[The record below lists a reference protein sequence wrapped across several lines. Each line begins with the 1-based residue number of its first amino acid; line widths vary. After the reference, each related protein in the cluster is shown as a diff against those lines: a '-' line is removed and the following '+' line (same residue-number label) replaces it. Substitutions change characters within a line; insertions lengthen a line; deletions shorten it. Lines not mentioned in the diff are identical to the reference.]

1 MNKWY
6 GIVGYVETEEVEPD
20 VWDEKQTERY
30 YYGELVRNSGKFQT
44 SGNVN
49 DDRSVSAEISI
60 ISDPYANQHFH
71 SIRYVEFMGTKWE
84 VTNAEPKYP
93 RIILTLGGGVYN
105 G

>member
-6 GIVGYVETEEVEPD
+6 GIVGYVETVETEPGVHTEE
-20 VWDEKQTERY
+20 KTERF

-49 DDRSVSAEISI
+49 DDRMVSAEISI
-60 ISDPYANQHFH
+60 LADPYANQHFY
-71 SIRYVEFMGTKWE
+71 SIRYVEFAGAKWE
-84 VTNAEPKYP
+84 VTNAEPKHP
-93 RIILTLGGGVYN
+93 RIILTLGGGLYN